1 MILTS
6 LKIYNFRLFLN
17 KKIEF
22 APSLNIITGLNASGK
37 TTVLESVYYLSVTK
51 SFREVQDCDLISLNY
66 EEMSVIGEVETT
78 RERKKVRAS
87 RSLNGKSVYKNET
100 KYRKISDY
108 LGEVLTVAFS
118 NSDLIGLVGS
128 PKDRRKIFEPIICQI
143 SNFYVDECNCYK
155 KILNER
161 NALLKRLIF
170 ENSKAL
176 SDLLCVVTNQLVDSA
191 KKIISIRVDFVKKL
205 NEKLNAIHNKICGC
219 SENVCVK
226 YLPSVEGE
234 RMLEMLEQNVG
245 TDIKKGSTSYGPH
258 RDDFGFY
265 INGKNVVTQGSQ
277 GQQRNIL
284 IAVKIAFVDII
295 KKTKE
300 EEPILLLDDVFSEL
314 DKVRQN
320 NLLQVINCETQTII
334 STATL
339 AEIDNKLLEK
349 ANIITL
355 KKEEKENG

>member
-22 APSLNIITGLNASGK
+22 EPGLNIITGLNASGK
-37 TTVLESVYYLSVTK
+37 TTVLESIYYLSVTK
-51 SFREVQDCDLISLNY
+51 SFREVQDYDLISLNC
-66 EEMSVIGEVETT
+66 EEMSVIGEVETKKG
-78 RERKKVRAS
+78 RKKVRTS
-87 RSLNGKSVYKNET
+87 RSFRGKSVYRNET
-100 KYRKISDY
+100 KCRKISDY

-118 NSDLIGLVGS
+118 NSDLFGLVGS

-143 SNFYVDECNCYK
+143 SNFYVDECNRYK

-176 SDLLCVVTNQLVDSA
+176 SDLLCIVTNQLVDSA
-191 KKIISIRVDFVKKL
+191 KKIISIRVDFVNKL
-205 NEKLNAIHNKICGC
+205 NEKLNTIHNKICGC
-219 SENVCVK
+219 YEDVCVK
-226 YLPSVEGE
+226 YLPSVEGD
-234 RMLEMLEQNVG
+234 RMLETLEQNVG
-245 TDIKKGSTSYGPH
+245 ADIKKGSTSYGPH

-284 IAVKIAFVDII
+284 ITVKIAFVDII
-295 KKTKE
+295 KKIKE
-300 EEPILLLDDVFSEL
+300 EEAILLLDDVFSEL